1 MEALKYLNFQTIHSP
16 NFPNNY
22 DNGLDCYWNVAVD
35 PSVEV
40 YLTFDEN
47 FAIES
52 ETAGN
57 QCYDFV
63 SKKGI
68 NKYFG

>member
-1 MEALKYLNFQTIHSP
+1 MQQTKYLNFQTIYSP

-35 PSVEV
+35 ASVEV

-63 SKKGI
+63 SKRE
-68 NKYFG
+68 